1 MRAGFDAHRKDDI
14 NFNFVGVREHD
25 YAWVTEQIVQ
35 VANRVC
41 GGRVVSVLEGGYRVQ
56 GKDHVICCVYV
67 TPFEVSICMV
77 SLLVRDK
84 VWFSGAV
91 L

>member
-1 MRAGFDAHRKDDI
+1 MSQCGACAGFDAHRKDDI

-56 GKDHVICCVYV
+56 GTSPLFSAC
-67 TPFEVSICMV
+67 
-77 SLLVRDK
+77 LLYTSD
-84 VWFSGAV
+84 AADE
-91 L
+91 